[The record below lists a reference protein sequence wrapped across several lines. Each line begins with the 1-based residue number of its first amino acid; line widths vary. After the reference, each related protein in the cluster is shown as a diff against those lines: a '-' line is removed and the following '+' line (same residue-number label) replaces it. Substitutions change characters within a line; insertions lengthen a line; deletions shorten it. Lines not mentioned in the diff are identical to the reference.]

1 MRSLLTAS
9 PMTEAVRVSGRGHRP
24 GLLELLWFAG
34 ILEFFGPFFIAVG
47 LFTRPVAF
55 LLRRTDGLC
64 LFDIPLPPM
73 LLARP
78 QLGESCCFIY
88 LLLVATE
95 PGEIALD
102 NLLSGKGKN
111 TENG

>member
-55 LLRRTDGLC
+55 LLSGQMA
-64 LFDIPLPPM
+64 F
-73 LLARP
+73 A
-78 QLGESCCFIY
+78 Y
-88 LLLVATE
+88 LISRFHRGFWPVLNWERAA
-95 PGEIALD
+95 AL
-102 NLLSGKGKN
+102 S
-111 TENG
+111 TCYW